1 MATMRRLHPLAKLC
15 QRSYGSKPCTSV
27 ASSQLEM
34 PGFNVPLNLPP
45 AVRLS
50 SFNHISK
57 KKKKSLM
64 KFKPRV
70 ESGIVWRNGFGNA
83 LDPACCQEQILTQR
97 EILMMRVMNT
107 ITDKPAWDRKIIKEL
122 QWKSGIYQETGIVQV
137 FDIGVVKSDTAISQ
151 QVQQALKSAVHSL
164 QDNKDYHPG
173 SDQKVVDLVHPS
185 LFPVVYGRTRVLP
198 DRVIDLDTCLDS
210 MGEGDFIPTPSDE
223 DFKIPLPREYSGS
236 PAALSQRF
244 QWLPCDVEFTEN
256 NGARVLSYINNLHP
270 ITHRELSQKSS
281 TTDPLNLQQGSQRGG
296 VDDDE
301 EFNDEYWLWIS
312 ARPIKQPEPGEF
324 NEQHMPKNRESI
336 NLQEDFKNQK
346 LQVIVKLA
354 NIELTPDK
362 PEYEGGTWHVEG
374 QLNERICASAIYYY
388 DSANIT
394 ESTLAFRHR
403 ALDDFIS
410 LKYEQDLHQF
420 LQVIYEFSPEVDG
433 RNTSNITQLDGSVV
447 CKEGRLITF
456 PNIMQHRV
464 CPFSLAD
471 RTKPGHRKILALFL
485 VDPHRRVIL
494 SANVPPQREDWRE
507 NKACLEMKGLSM
519 SMDEAKEHRL
529 LFMEE
534 RGLQKEED
542 NKNFEEGSFCLCEH

>member
-1 MATMRRLHPLAKLC
+1 
-15 QRSYGSKPCTSV
+15 
-27 ASSQLEM
+27 
-34 PGFNVPLNLPP
+34 
-45 AVRLS
+45 
-50 SFNHISK
+50 
-57 KKKKSLM
+57 
-64 KFKPRV
+64 
-70 ESGIVWRNGFGNA
+70 
-83 LDPACCQEQILTQR
+83 
-97 EILMMRVMNT
+97 MRVMNT
-107 ITDKPAWDRKIIKEL
+107 ITDKPAWDRKVFDEQIVSKWRKEISQSGLDMSPNMMDWIIKEL

-164 QDNKDYHPG
+164 QDIPKDSKDYHPG

-210 MGEGDFIPTPSDE
+210 IGKGEAIPVPSEE
-223 DFKIPLPREYSGS
+223 DLKISLPREYSGS
-236 PAALSQRF
+236 PVALSQRF
-244 QWLPCDVEFTEN
+244 QWLPCDVELTEN

-270 ITHRELSQKSS
+270 ITHRKLYQVIEEVITQ
-281 TTDPLNLQQGSQRGG
+281 TIPLWNMSLTANDYYTQRIEFTEVEYDGPSEPPARQSKEG
-296 VDDDE
+296 ADDE
-301 EFNDEYWLWIS
+301 DEFNDEYWLWMS

-324 NEQHMPKNRESI
+324 NERHMLKNRDPI
-336 NLQEDFKNQK
+336 NLQEDFKNRK

-420 LQVIYEFSPEVDG
+420 LQVIYGFSPEVDG

-464 CPFSLAD
+464 SPFSLAD

-485 VDPHRRVIL
+485 VDPHRRVIS

-507 NKACLEMKGLSM
+507 NKACLEMKGFSM
-519 SMDEAKEHRL
+519 SMVEAKKHRL
-529 LFMEE
+529 LLMEE
-534 RGLQKEED
+534 RGLRKEEE
-542 NKNFEEGSFCLCEH
+542 NRNFEEGSFCLCEH